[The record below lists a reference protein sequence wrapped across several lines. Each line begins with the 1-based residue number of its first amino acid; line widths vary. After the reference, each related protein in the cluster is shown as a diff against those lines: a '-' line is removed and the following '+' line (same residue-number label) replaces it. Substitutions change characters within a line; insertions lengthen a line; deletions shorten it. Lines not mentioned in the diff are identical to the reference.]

1 MDEVSIKQI
10 FIGHGVRDF
19 SDRAFIP
26 GLTTLYEFGYI
37 GYALQMS
44 ILLLI
49 QCNGHSLGF

>member
-1 MDEVSIKQI
+1 MDEASIKQI

-19 SDRAFIP
+19 SDRAFIS

-49 QCNGHSLGF
+49 QCNGNCFGF